1 MFSTRRTDIFV
12 LISLSLFAFLSVI
25 WVREVDLNEAKIF
38 ISAREM
44 LKYSHW
50 WTPTLNGK
58 LHFENLPLPMW
69 LAAITMWI
77 SRSQSEVILR
87 VPSILV
93 GIFTVL
99 FLYKSIIKI
108 KKDRMLAFLCAFSLL
123 STFMFIKLGA
133 ENTWDIYSYSFA
145 FCASLALYNYFL
157 YEEFKDLKRMGIFL
171 ILSFLSKGPIAIY
184 SVFLPFLISYF
195 ITFPQEFWKKKMA
208 FTLIIF
214 IIAIAIASTWSISM
228 YLDYGDK
235 FLDVAKTEVR
245 HWSTRHRRSFIFYTD
260 YFVYMGSWAF
270 FAFFTLIKKPERKD
284 DKVFYLWTIIS
295 LILVSVINMK
305 KKRYGFPIYL
315 TSSINIGLLCVY
327 FFRTPYENLKK
338 REKLLLFI
346 QKNFL
351 LFVVLTSLCF
361 LTYFGYM
368 KEELSFGLFFLYLVL
383 HILFFY
389 LFAVGYTE
397 ISYAKRI
404 VIFTGLTM
412 LLVNFSSSWIL
423 ESKFMQ
429 SNLLRFEI
437 PVDKEIKNNNI
448 AIYSNNFSMEDVWKI
463 GREIQEIDNI
473 PLNTEIFFLGEN
485 LPEKITKYYD
495 LIKTYDYQT
504 VDHEMKKIFYLKKK
518 ELL

>member
-1 MFSTRRTDIFV
+1 
-12 LISLSLFAFLSVI
+12 
-25 WVREVDLNEAKIF
+25 
-38 ISAREM
+38 
-44 LKYSHW
+44 
-50 WTPTLNGK
+50 
-58 LHFENLPLPMW
+58 
-69 LAAITMWI
+69 
-77 SRSQSEVILR
+77 
-87 VPSILV
+87 
-93 GIFTVL
+93 
-99 FLYKSIIKI
+99 
-108 KKDRMLAFLCAFSLL
+108 
-123 STFMFIKLGA
+123 
-133 ENTWDIYSYSFA
+133 
-145 FCASLALYNYFL
+145 
-157 YEEFKDLKRMGIFL
+157 
-171 ILSFLSKGPIAIY
+171 
-184 SVFLPFLISYF
+184 
-195 ITFPQEFWKKKMA
+195 
-208 FTLIIF
+208 
-214 IIAIAIASTWSISM
+214 
-228 YLDYGDK
+228 
-235 FLDVAKTEVR
+235 
-245 HWSTRHRRSFIFYTD
+245 
-260 YFVYMGSWAF
+260 
-270 FAFFTLIKKPERKD
+270 
-284 DKVFYLWTIIS
+284 
-295 LILVSVINMK
+295 
-305 KKRYGFPIYL
+305 
-315 TSSINIGLLCVY
+315 
-327 FFRTPYENLKK
+327 
-338 REKLLLFI
+338 
-346 QKNFL
+346 
-351 LFVVLTSLCF
+351 
-361 LTYFGYM
+361 M